1 MKPFDVYKT
10 YLALK
15 NHLTKDSYDYH
26 KYSGKVSASAKSF
39 DSRRD
44 RYHFEK
50 LAKKRDP
57 FGFLLANLLIDPKV
71 WVGELTTNDNAEA
84 VYRGWSKRNQSL
96 SYTFKEELGKLSNI
110 YPTFD
115 EMFRAGDGRH
125 PPLLREYLRQ
135 QISLET
141 LVILV
146 HLSSCYNY
154 WNRKMDFD
162 PVWKETSLKIRKYQP
177 FMKYDPSKL
186 RKIVIDIFGD

>member
-15 NHLTKDSYDYH
+15 NHLTKESYDYH
-26 KYSGKVSASAKSF
+26 KYAGKVSASAKSF
-39 DSRRD
+39 DTRRD

-57 FGFLLANLLIDPKV
+57 FGFMLANLLVDPKV
-71 WVGELTTNDNAEA
+71 WVGELTTNDNAET
-84 VYRGWSKRNQSL
+84 VYRSWAKRNQSL
-96 SYTFKEELGKLSNI
+96 SYTFKEEVNKLSET
-110 YPTFD
+110 YQSFD

-135 QISLET
+135 SISLET

-146 HLSSCYNY
+146 HLSGCYNY

-162 PVWKETSLKIRKYQP
+162 PVWQEVALKIRKYHP
-177 FMKYDPSKL
+177 FMQYDAKKL
-186 RKIVIDIFGD
+186 RDIVIDIYGD